1 MLFVYYVGTSF
12 SYSSFMKNVSLSVS
26 ILFLALSLS
35 LVGCGAKTSTDI
47 PAPPDT
53 LPQEV
58 TTPDDTAVTGEEDT
72 SEATK
77 TEENESTAAGE
88 QTNLAPSDTP
98 RWIAEGWLYLPYT
111 PTALAQAAGD
121 IVLFFYASWSPS
133 AINTDKDITAKKE
146 KLPDDLTILRVNF
159 DDAEAMKQQYGI
171 TDPQTFVQVTNTG
184 ELIKKWRGANTL
196 EDIIQQIQK

>member
-1 MLFVYYVGTSF
+1 
-12 SYSSFMKNVSLSVS
+12 MKN
-26 ILFLALSLS
+26 APLSLS
-35 LVGCGAKTSTDI
+35 LIFLGISLALASCGTKT
-47 PAPPDT
+47 PATPP
-53 LPQEV
+53 PPENVISQEV
-58 TTPDDTAVTGEEDT
+58 VAPANAVTTGTKNTPAD
-72 SEATK
+72 TK
-77 TEENESTAAGE
+77 TENTKKTDATVAVWE

-111 PTALAQAAGD
+111 PTALAQASGN

-133 AINTDKDITAKKE
+133 GINTDKDIVSKKD
-146 KLPDDLTILRVNF
+146 KLPKDLTILRVNF

-171 TDPQTFVQVTNTG
+171 TDQQTFVQVTNTG